1 MADNPRMGFR
11 RVFCVSA
18 AVVSVCLVGAGCSQG
33 MPNGSPTS
41 VGSADSSGMRVIPV
55 TTADLDC
62 TLIGG
67 RVFPMMVE
75 IEPVLLSPSDVAEYT
90 YCPNPPGGVM
100 DSTNDAGTIAITVIP
115 GSPSG
120 VALAKAL
127 VVPNELAPSTPVPCP
142 EMAVA
147 YTPVY
152 ATDVDGQVWEV
163 LQPVTACGFPQ
174 DAVQEVLS
182 SISDDAVPAGPAEG

>member
-1 MADNPRMGFR
+1 M
-11 RVFCVSA
+11 
-18 AVVSVCLVGAGCSQG
+18 
-33 MPNGSPTS
+33 
-41 VGSADSSGMRVIPV
+41 

-75 IEPVLLSPSDVAEYT
+75 VEPVPLAPSAVAQYT
-90 YCPNPPGGVM
+90 YCPNPPGGVAE
-100 DSTNDAGTIAITVIP
+100 STNDAGTIAIMVTP
-115 GSPSG
+115 ESPAG

-127 VVPNELAPSTPVPCP
+127 VVPNEAVPSTPIPCP
-142 EMAVA
+142 EMAMA

-152 ATDVDGQVWEV
+152 ATGVDGQVWEV
-163 LQPVTACGFPQ
+163 LQPVTQCGFPQ

-182 SISDDAVPAGPAEG
+182 SIYSDAAASPAPAS